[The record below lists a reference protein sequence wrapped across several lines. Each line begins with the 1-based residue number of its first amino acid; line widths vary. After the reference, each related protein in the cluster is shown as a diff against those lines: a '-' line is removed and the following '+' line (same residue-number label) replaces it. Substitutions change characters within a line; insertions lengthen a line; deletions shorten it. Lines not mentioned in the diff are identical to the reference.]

1 MLMLIPGPHA
11 RERERLDAL
20 IALELLDSPPDPE
33 LDTITRIAA
42 RSFGVAM
49 STISLIDEHRQWFKS
64 RCGLELRE
72 TAREVSFCGHTLL
85 GNEPFVVEDAR
96 TDPRFL
102 DNPLVTRDPQIRF
115 YAGVPLCLPSGV
127 PVGTLCVMDCD
138 ARTPTPQQLANLRD
152 LARLAESWFERH
164 ETANVQGRSRA
175 EIHARLTA
183 VLGSLAEAVIFMNA
197 SGTVISTN
205 AVAEHLPD
213 TVFEVLGFRYRTGPS
228 ARVVDENGVEIP
240 PEQMPHRCAL
250 RDGVSQPR
258 RTIGIETAD
267 TSEPYWYEVSCE
279 AIDSSN
285 HVIGVACSLL
295 DVTDRQRV
303 VQALLRSEHRLQAM
317 AANVPGVIY
326 QFRSYPDGR
335 VRFEYISPGIERV
348 YGISAEQWL
357 KDPEWVLDAIA
368 EADKE
373 SYASAFVGAQ
383 ATLSRFDWEG
393 RTRTARPGQ
402 TIWIHCQSLP
412 TLEADG
418 SILWNG
424 VVSDVTSV
432 KLQAEA
438 LRKSEERFRIV
449 VEQTHQIIY
458 DVDIITGETVWEGAT
473 WQLLGRTHQEMSAL
487 SLCGWL
493 ELVHPEDR
501 PLVSEEV
508 SRSTTLDVPFS
519 VRYRFRKSDGSYI
532 WVQDRGTYVRGY
544 RGKPIRMLGTLSDVT
559 AEVNALRQSE
569 ESHGRAEALIAA
581 IPDTVIR
588 VAVDG
593 TVVDVRHLPGWPMST
608 KLGQAQKVTLVDLL
622 PKEIVERCLK
632 HVAQVVESSRSER
645 FELAIE
651 REGRTSEY
659 EVRLS
664 PSGPKEAVMVLRDTT
679 EQRTV
684 ERLKSQF
691 VSTVSHELRTPL
703 ASIRGALGL
712 MTAGIAGDLTAMLR
726 ELSELALDNTKRLER
741 LINDL
746 LDLESS
752 DSGQLRLALGKHDL
766 KPYLEKTVRA
776 VTPFAST
783 QGVAI
788 RFETDVQSAP
798 CWVDA
803 DRFEQIVTNLLS
815 NAIKY
820 SGAET
825 DVVLRL
831 SARNEHWHIEVEN
844 TGTSIPESFRPRMF
858 QRFAMADASDS
869 RRRGGTGLGLA
880 IAKAL
885 VERMDGRIDYS
896 SSGGTTRFFVDLPR
910 KSIPSLRV

>member
-1 MLMLIPGPHA
+1 MLIPGPHS

-20 IALELLDSPPDPE
+20 VALELLDTPPDPE
-33 LDTITRIAA
+33 LDTITRIA
-42 RSFGVAM
+42 SLVFGVPT
-49 STISLIDEHRQWFKS
+49 STVTLVDDRRQWFKS
-64 RCGLELRE
+64 RCGIDLSE
-72 TAREVSFCGHTLL
+72 TSREVSFCGHTILS
-85 GNEPFVVEDAR
+85 NEPFVVEDALA
-96 TDPRFL
+96 DPRFF
-102 DNPLVTRDPQIRF
+102 DNPLVTGEPQIRF
-115 YAGVPLCLPSGV
+115 YAGISLVLPSGV
-127 PVGTLCVMDCD
+127 PVGTLCVMDSV
-138 ARTPTPQQLANLRD
+138 ARTPSAQQLESLRE
-152 LARLAESWFERH
+152 LARLVEAWFERLESARGH
-164 ETANVQGRSRA
+164 GRSRT

-183 VLGSLAEAVIFMNA
+183 VLGSMAEAVVFVNA
-197 SGTVISTN
+197 AGRIISTN
-205 AVAEHLPD
+205 SVADHLPD
-213 TVFEVLGFRYRTGPS
+213 TVFEVLGLREPAAAP
-228 ARVVDENGVEIP
+228 ARAVDENGVEIP
-240 PEQMPHRCAL
+240 PEQMPHRRAL
-250 RDGVSQPR
+250 KDGVTQSR
-258 RTIGIETAD
+258 RIIGIVTSDA
-267 TSEPYWYEVSCE
+267 SEPHWYEVSCE
-279 AIDSSN
+279 AIDLADR
-285 HVIGVACSLL
+285 VIGVACSLL

-348 YGISAEQWL
+348 YGIPAEQWM
-357 KDPEWVLDAIA
+357 KDPEWVLDAIV

-373 SYASAFVGAQ
+373 SYASAFIGAQ

-412 TLEADG
+412 TIEPDG

-449 VEQTHQIIY
+449 VEQTHQMIY

-473 WQLLGRTHQEMSAL
+473 WQLLGRTHQELSQMSL
-487 SLCGWL
+487 SGWF

-501 PLVSEEV
+501 QLVSEEV
-508 SRSTTLDVPFS
+508 ARSTAMDVPFS
-519 VRYRFRKSDGSYI
+519 VRYRFRRSDGAYI
-532 WVQDRGTYVRGY
+532 WVHDRGIYVRGH

-622 PKEIVERCLK
+622 PKEIVDRCLK
-632 HVAQVVESSRSER
+632 HVAQVVVSARADR
-645 FELAIE
+645 FEIALD
-651 REGRTSEY
+651 RDGRNNEY

-664 PSGPKEAVMVLRDTT
+664 PSGPREAVMVLRDTT
-679 EQRTV
+679 EQRAV
-684 ERLKSQF
+684 DRLKSQF

-712 MTAGIAGDLTAMLR
+712 MTAGIAGDLTPMLR

-766 KPYLEKTVRA
+766 KPYLEKTVRS

-798 CWVDA
+798 CWVDV

-831 SARNEHWHIEVEN
+831 SATDEHWHIEVEN

-885 VERMDGRIDYS
+885 VERMDGRIDYA

-910 KSIPSLRV
+910 KSTPSLRV